1 MTKKEL
7 GQLFYLEKEIEFLE
21 KQLREIESKTV
32 ISSSVVS
39 GENKNNI
46 TDKVGEIA
54 AKLADY
60 RTLICITLEKLCHQ
74 RNMIEKYI
82 ETLDDSQL
90 RLILRLRYI
99 KFYKWSK
106 IARIIG
112 ANNESTPRM
121 IVERFF
127 EQNVNNEES

>member
-21 KQLREIESKTV
+21 KQIQEIESKSV

-54 AKLADY
+54 TKLSDY
-60 RTLICITLEKLCHQ
+60 RTLICITLEKLYHQ

-90 RLILRLRYI
+90 RLILRMRFI
-99 KFYKWSK
+99 KFYNWGK
-106 IARIIG
+106 IAHEIKAAG
-112 ANNESTPRM
+112 ESTPRM
-121 IVERFF
+121 MVENFF
-127 EQNVNNEES
+127 KNNDEI